1 MSDDEKTAKIRA
13 ILEANKDKD
22 FVRRVIDW
30 DKGVEQPSIDMG
42 KGMRGTH
49 MMATAE
55 ADGVHYAYAT
65 IQRDAEGNLQRLDP
79 SEAFR
84 IAMAQGEVIAF
95 DSEEEADDFARN
107 YKRVWEDE

>member
-1 MSDDEKTAKIRA
+1 MSEQREKIQK

-22 FVRRVIDW
+22 FVKRIIDW
-30 DKGVEQPSIDMG
+30 DDGEEQPSIDMG

-65 IQRDAEGNLQRLDP
+65 IQRDAEGNLEQLDP
-79 SEAFR
+79 QLAFER
-84 IAMAQGEVIAF
+84 AMAQGEVIGF
-95 DSEEEADDFARN
+95 KTEEEADDFARN
-107 YKRVWEDE
+107 YKVVWGEE